1 MAGLGG
7 VDATDGGSLGLGG
20 GDQVLGGS
28 YSVPVGVLVD
38 VTVGLSNLEKKNY
51 YSERVTIIQG

>member
-20 GDQVLGGS
+20 RDQVLGGS

-38 VTVGLSNLEKKNY
+38 VTVGLSNLEKKKPMLF
-51 YSERVTIIQG
+51 